1 VEGNACATGSQTQG
15 WIMGDLIFF
24 GVGVISFA
32 LLALYVF
39 GCGRA

>member
-1 VEGNACATGSQTQG
+1 
-15 WIMGDLIFF
+15 MGDIIFV

-39 GCGRA
+39 ACGRA

>member
-1 VEGNACATGSQTQG
+1 LITEGRS
-15 WIMGDLIFF
+15 MGDVIFV

>member
-1 VEGNACATGSQTQG
+1 
-15 WIMGDLIFF
+15 MGDIIFV

>member
-1 VEGNACATGSQTQG
+1 
-15 WIMGDLIFF
+15 MGDVIFAGI
-24 GVGVISFA
+24 GVVSFA